1 MFQKASWCSRLWEIF
16 TLGVLGGPD
25 YALRGWS
32 SRHALGKSW
41 NPDSAMLFLQFEA
54 CLRKE
59 LETARAG
66 RDDFLRDFSAE
77 DYDAIV
83 SGWQDKLVRVGE
95 GEQRW
100 GLFLAT
106 KPV

>member
-1 MFQKASWCSRLWEIF
+1 MRLHK
-16 TLGVLGGPD
+16 
-25 YALRGWS
+25 YHLRS
-32 SRHALGKSW
+32 
-41 NPDSAMLFLQFEA
+41 PDSARAAVQFEA

-59 LETARAG
+59 LEIAKAS
-66 RDDFLRDFSAE
+66 RDDFVRDFSAE

-83 SGWQDKLVRVGE
+83 SGWQDKLVRVGQ